1 MRVREIVV
9 IGGGNAG
16 LSCAARILR
25 RRTGETARVTV
36 VEPSPTHTYSP
47 MLSYVGSGM
56 AGLSSVCKAQ
66 RRYMPSG
73 ARWLRARVTRVDPQ
87 ARTVAL
93 DNGTELDYGDLVVAP
108 GITPDLDRVPGLQ
121 AALDGPFAATNYET
135 QLATKTW
142 DLMSGLREGSAVFT
156 VRFDDAACGGVG
168 YKPLFMACDHWRRTG
183 VLEDLRVRVVVE
195 APELFPEPRVA
206 GHIADALR
214 GYGVEAVLDAR
225 IESVDPEARA
235 LRITRNGA
243 PETVE
248 YDALHVVPPHRAPAW
263 IVDSGLADDG
273 GAGRVAVD
281 PETLRHVRFP
291 HVWSLGDAAGLGV
304 MSSGGAIRSQS
315 PVLVHNLFAAGP
327 AQFQRYDGYTVAP
340 IALSRRTLLLAEVD
354 RQLRPEPS
362 FGVRDLANPRPWT
375 FLFDR
380 WLQPALYWKGILRGL
395 I

>member
-1 MRVREIVV
+1 MQRIVI

-16 LSCAARILR
+16 LSCAARLLR
-25 RRTGETARVTV
+25 QTSRGLVRVTV

-93 DNGTELDYGDLVVAP
+93 DDGTELDYDDLVVAP
-108 GITPDLDRVPGLQ
+108 GIAPDYDRVPGLA
-121 AALDGPFAATNYET
+121 AALDGPHAATNYIT
-135 QLATKTW
+135 QLAPKTW
-142 DLMSGLREGSAVFT
+142 DLMSGLRGGTAVFT
-156 VRFDDAACGGVG
+156 IRFEDVGCGGVG

-195 APELFPEPRVA
+195 TPELFPEPRVA

-214 GYGVEAVLDAR
+214 LYGVEAVLDAR
-225 IESVDPEARA
+225 IESVDPENRA
-235 LRITRNGA
+235 LHITRGGA
-243 PETVE
+243 RETVD
-248 YDALHVVPPHRAPAW
+248 YDALHVVPPHRAPEW
-263 IVDSGLADDG
+263 IVDSGLADDSQT
-273 GAGRVAVD
+273 GRVAVD
-281 PETLRHVRFP
+281 PETLQHVRFP
-291 HVWSLGDAAGLGV
+291 QVWSLGDAAGLGI
-304 MSSGGAIRSQS
+304 MASGGAIRSQS
-315 PVLVHNLFAAGP
+315 PVLVHNLLAGDSEEL
-327 AQFQRYDGYTVAP
+327 QRYDGYTVAP

-354 RQLRPEPS
+354 RRMRPEPS
-362 FGVRDLANPRPWT
+362 FGIRDLANPRPWT

>member
-1 MRVREIVV
+1 MQRIVI

-16 LSCAARILR
+16 LSCAARLLR
-25 RRTGETARVTV
+25 QASKGSVQVTV

-73 ARWLRARVTRVDPQ
+73 ARWVRARVTRVDPQ

-93 DNGTELDYGDLVVAP
+93 DDGTELDYDDLVVAP
-108 GITPDLDRVPGLQ
+108 GIAPDLDRVPGLA
-121 AALDGPFAATNYET
+121 AALDGPHAASNYIT
-135 QLATKTW
+135 QLAPKTW
-142 DLMSGLREGSAVFT
+142 DLMSGLRGGTAVFT
-156 VRFDDAACGGVG
+156 IRFEDVGCGGVG

-195 APELFPEPRVA
+195 APELFPEPQVA

-214 GYGVEAVLDAR
+214 RYGVEAVLGAR

-235 LRITRNGA
+235 LRITRGGA
-243 PETVE
+243 RETVE
-248 YDALHVVPPHRAPAW
+248 YDALHVVPPHRAPEW
-263 IVDSGLADDG
+263 IADGGLADDG
-273 GAGRVAVD
+273 ETGRVAVD
-281 PETLRHVRFP
+281 PETLQHVRFP
-291 HVWSLGDAAGLGV
+291 QVWSLGDAAGLGI
-304 MSSGGAIRSQS
+304 MASGGAIRSQS
-315 PVLVHNLFAAGP
+315 PVLVHNLLAGDSEEL
-327 AQFQRYDGYTVAP
+327 QRYDGYTVAP

-354 RQLRPEPS
+354 RRMRPEPS

>member
-1 MRVREIVV
+1 MQRIVI

-16 LSCAARILR
+16 LSCAARLLR
-25 RRTGETARVTV
+25 QTSRDSVRVTV

-87 ARTVAL
+87 AHTVAL
-93 DNGTELDYGDLVVAP
+93 DDGTELDYDDLVVAP
-108 GITPDLDRVPGLQ
+108 GIAPDLDRVPGLA
-121 AALDGPFAATNYET
+121 AALDGPHAASNYIT
-135 QLATKTW
+135 QLAPKTW
-142 DLMSGLREGSAVFT
+142 DLMSGLRGGTAVFT
-156 VRFDDAACGGVG
+156 IRFEDVGCGGVG
-168 YKPLFMACDHWRRTG
+168 YKPLFMACDRWRRTG

-206 GHIADALR
+206 GRIADALR
-214 GYGVEAVLDAR
+214 RYGVEAVLDAR

-235 LRITRNGA
+235 LRITRGGA
-243 PETVE
+243 RETVD
-248 YDALHVVPPHRAPAW
+248 YDALHVVPPHRAPEW
-263 IVDSGLADDG
+263 IADSGLADDG
-273 GAGRVAVD
+273 ETGRVAVD
-281 PETLRHVRFP
+281 PETLQHVRFP
-291 HVWSLGDAAGLGV
+291 QVWSLGDAAGLGI
-304 MSSGGAIRSQS
+304 MASGGAIRSQS
-315 PVLVHNLFAAGP
+315 PVLVHNLLAGDSEEL
-327 AQFQRYDGYTVAP
+327 QRYDGYTVAP

-354 RQLRPEPS
+354 RRMRPEPS
-362 FGVRDLANPRPWT
+362 FGIRDLANPRPWT

>member
-1 MRVREIVV
+1 MRRIVI

-16 LSCAARILR
+16 LSCAARLLR
-25 RRTGETARVTV
+25 QASKGSVQVTV

-73 ARWLRARVTRVDPQ
+73 ARWVRARVTRVDPQ

-93 DNGTELDYGDLVVAP
+93 DDGTELDYDDLVVAP
-108 GITPDLDRVPGLQ
+108 GIAPDLDRVPGLA
-121 AALDGPFAATNYET
+121 AALDGPHAASNYIT
-135 QLATKTW
+135 QLAPKTW
-142 DLMSGLREGSAVFT
+142 DLMSGLRGGTAVFT
-156 VRFDDAACGGVG
+156 IRFEDVGCGGVG

-214 GYGVEAVLDAR
+214 RYGVEAVLDAR
-225 IESVDPEARA
+225 IESVDPETRA
-235 LRITRNGA
+235 LRITRGGA
-243 PETVE
+243 RETVE

-263 IVDSGLADDG
+263 IADSGLADDG
-273 GAGRVAVD
+273 GAGRVAVE

-291 HVWSLGDAAGLGV
+291 HVWSLGDAAALGI
-304 MSSGGAIRSQS
+304 MASGGAIRSQS
-315 PVLVHNLFAAGP
+315 PVLVHNLLAADSEEL
-327 AQFQRYDGYTVAP
+327 QRYDGYTVAP

-354 RQLRPEPS
+354 RRMRPEPS

>member
-1 MRVREIVV
+1 MQRIVI

-16 LSCAARILR
+16 LSCAARLLR
-25 RRTGETARVTV
+25 QASKGSVRVTV

-73 ARWLRARVTRVDPQ
+73 ARWVRARVTRVDPQ

-93 DNGTELDYGDLVVAP
+93 DDGTELDYDDLVVAP
-108 GITPDLDRVPGLQ
+108 GIAPDLDRVPGLA
-121 AALDGPFAATNYET
+121 AALDGPHAATNYIT
-135 QLATKTW
+135 QLAPKTW
-142 DLMSGLREGSAVFT
+142 DLMSGLRGGTAVFT
-156 VRFDDAACGGVG
+156 IRFEDVGCGGVG

-214 GYGVEAVLDAR
+214 RYGVEAVLDAR

-235 LRITRNGA
+235 LHITRGGSR
-243 PETVE
+243 ETVE

-263 IVDSGLADDG
+263 IADGGLADDG

-281 PETLRHVRFP
+281 PETLRHIRYP
-291 HVWSLGDAAGLGV
+291 HVWSLGDAAALGI
-304 MSSGGAIRSQS
+304 MASGGAIRSQS
-315 PVLVHNLFAAGP
+315 PVLVHNLLAADSEEL
-327 AQFQRYDGYTVAP
+327 QRYDGYTVAP

-354 RQLRPEPS
+354 RRMRPEPS
-362 FGVRDLANPRPWT
+362 FGVRDLVNPRPWT

>member
-1 MRVREIVV
+1 MQRIVI

-16 LSCAARILR
+16 LSCAARLLR
-25 RRTGETARVTV
+25 QASKGSVQVTV

-73 ARWLRARVTRVDPQ
+73 ARWVRARVTRVDPQ

-93 DNGTELDYGDLVVAP
+93 DDGTELDYDDLVVAP
-108 GITPDLDRVPGLQ
+108 GIAPDLDRVPGLA
-121 AALDGPFAATNYET
+121 AALDGPHAASNYIT
-135 QLATKTW
+135 QLAPKTW
-142 DLMSGLREGSAVFT
+142 DLMSGLRGGTAVFT
-156 VRFDDAACGGVG
+156 IRFEDVGCGGVG

-214 GYGVEAVLDAR
+214 RYGVEAVLDAR

-235 LRITRNGA
+235 LRITRGGA
-243 PETVE
+243 RETVE

-263 IVDSGLADDG
+263 IADSGLADDG
-273 GAGRVAVD
+273 GAGRVAVE

-291 HVWSLGDAAGLGV
+291 HVWSLGDAAALGI
-304 MSSGGAIRSQS
+304 MASGGAIRSQS
-315 PVLVHNLFAAGP
+315 PVLVHNLLAADSEEL
-327 AQFQRYDGYTVAP
+327 QRYDGYTVAP

-354 RQLRPEPS
+354 RRMRPEPS

>member
-1 MRVREIVV
+1 MQRIVI

-16 LSCAARILR
+16 LSCAARLLR
-25 RRTGETARVTV
+25 QASKGSVQVTV

-73 ARWLRARVTRVDPQ
+73 ARWVRARVTRVDPQ
-87 ARTVAL
+87 AGTVAL
-93 DNGTELDYGDLVVAP
+93 DDGTELDYDDLVVAP
-108 GITPDLDRVPGLQ
+108 GIAPDLDRVPGLTE
-121 AALDGPFAATNYET
+121 ALDGPHAATNYIT
-135 QLATKTW
+135 QLAPKTW
-142 DLMSGLREGSAVFT
+142 DLMSGLRGGTAVFT
-156 VRFDDAACGGVG
+156 IRFEDVGCGGVG

-214 GYGVEAVLDAR
+214 RYGVEAVLDAR

-235 LRITRNGA
+235 LHITRGGVR
-243 PETVE
+243 ETME
-248 YDALHVVPPHRAPAW
+248 YDALHVVPPHRAPEW
-263 IVDSGLADDG
+263 IADSGLADDG
-273 GAGRVAVD
+273 GAGRVAVE

-291 HVWSLGDAAGLGV
+291 HVWSLGDAAALGI
-304 MSSGGAIRSQS
+304 MASGGAIRSQS
-315 PVLVHNLFAAGP
+315 PVLVHNLLAADSEEL
-327 AQFQRYDGYTVAP
+327 QRYDGYTVAP

-354 RQLRPEPS
+354 RRMRPEPS